1 MKLQTPH
8 PMVLALVAVYALLAI
23 AAPLP
28 ARAGAQG
35 PDSGSTPSAGST
47 SSPAQAR
54 EELMEADRAFAR
66 DTAKKGS
73 EAWVAWFAQDGMI
86 VPAEGPLTPGREAVR
101 QRVASFLDDP
111 DLVFTWE
118 PELADVAAAG
128 DMGWTVGHYR
138 AELKRAG
145 EEPRVQTGRYLTVWR
160 RQADGNWKVV
170 VDADVGRGGG

>member
-1 MKLQTPH
+1 MKLRTLN
-8 PMVLALVAVYALLAI
+8 PMLAFVAASALFAF
-23 AAPLP
+23 AAPIP
-28 ARAGAQG
+28 AEAGDQAPG
-35 PDSGSTPSAGST
+35 TGDTPTAASTR
-47 SSPAQAR
+47 SPAQER

-73 EAWVAWFAQDGMI
+73 EAWVAWFAEDGMI
-86 VPAEGPLTPGREAVR
+86 VPAEGPLTPGRETVR

-111 DLVFTWE
+111 GLVFTWE
-118 PELADVAAAG
+118 PEMADVAAAG

-160 RQADGNWKVV
+160 RQADGSWRVV
-170 VDADVGRGGG
+170 LDADVSRGGG